1 MEFTGSARCVSL
13 SASNVFH
20 CIIYANILY
29 CMMFADDTKIYVES
43 GEQVE
48 ENLQRWRCVLECRRM
63 KVRSD
68 AKGR

>member
-1 MEFTGSARCVSL
+1 
-13 SASNVFH
+13 
-20 CIIYANILY
+20 
-29 CMMFADDTKIYVES
+29 MMFADDTKIYVES

-48 ENLQRWRCVLECRRM
+48 ENLQRWRCVSECRRM